1 MELWQIRH
9 FQSNMQTFA
18 RLTGLRWTATGLL
31 LLVGGG
37 LALRSAPRLSGADAP
52 PPAPAPQFTPGRSTS
67 VGNAVPSEA
76 AEAEP
81 TGHSAQAAELLHAA
95 KQRLFSLTSVQADL
109 REFVV
114 LGDRRFE
121 AIGRYVAGPFNPL
134 PQLRLEYQVRVGD
147 TEGLLLEVCDGQI
160 LRSQRTIRRISKD
173 EGESTT
179 APRGKEA
186 SQSSEVVVTRR
197 DVRKI
202 LEAVQKH
209 GPTPETILQAEL
221 GIGGLPALLTSLE
234 RAMVFDSVREEPL
247 AGRRC
252 YVLHGRWRPEFLA
265 ELQRQF
271 ALFRRDVDPHLPD
284 SVRIHLDAEM
294 LFPLR
299 LTYWPAPASDV
310 QELSPTLT
318 LEFTN
323 IRLNE
328 PVPPELFEFVSNGAD
343 ESDVTNDFIEAI
355 RAAAPPAAPEADRP

>member
-1 MELWQIRH
+1 MSPE
-9 FQSNMQTFA
+9 T
-18 RLTGLRWTATGLL
+18 
-31 LLVGGG
+31 
-37 LALRSAPRLSGADAP
+37 
-52 PPAPAPQFTPGRSTS
+52 
-67 VGNAVPSEA
+67 SEA
-76 AEAEP
+76 DP
-81 TGHSAQAAELLHAA
+81 SGHSSQAAELLHAA

-114 LGDRRFE
+114 LGERRFE
-121 AIGRYVAGPFNPL
+121 AVGRYVAGPFNPL
-134 PQLRLEYQVRVGD
+134 PQLRLEYQVRAGD

-160 LRSQRTIRRISKD
+160 LRSQRTIRRITPEEPATSS
-173 EGESTT
+173 GGGSSAQ
-179 APRGKEA
+179 AP
-186 SQSSEVVVTRR
+186 EVTVTRR

-221 GIGGLPALLTSLE
+221 GIGGLPALLTSIE
-234 RAMVFDSVREEPL
+234 RAMVFESVREEPL

-271 ALFRRDVDPHLPD
+271 ALFRRDVDPYLPE
-284 SVRIHLDAEM
+284 SVRIHLDAELM
-294 LFPLR
+294 FPLR
-299 LTYWPAPASDV
+299 LTYWPRPAADGR
-310 QELSPTLT
+310 ELPPTLT

-355 RAAAPPAAPEADRP
+355 RAAAPPAPAGDGRNP